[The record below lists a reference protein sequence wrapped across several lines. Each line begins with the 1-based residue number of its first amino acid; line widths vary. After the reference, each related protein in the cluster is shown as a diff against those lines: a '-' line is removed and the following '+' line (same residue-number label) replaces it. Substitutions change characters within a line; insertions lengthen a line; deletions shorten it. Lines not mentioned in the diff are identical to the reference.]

1 MTAQRSP
8 CLVLAFVCQR
18 RSFEGMSAPLKTR
31 LATIWQNIPFREMT
45 LLVLALFIIK
55 EQFPFSN
62 FPMYSNIDDKADV
75 VFVAD
80 QNDKPLP
87 MKALFK
93 TSSGSSKKM
102 LNTEIKKLA
111 NPHGRDSADAT
122 PEEVRAAGKAVLDT
136 LMTRLRR
143 EAVPPETTTLRFY
156 RKTFRAGELG
166 VGKETPELLAEVT
179 P

>member
-1 MTAQRSP
+1 
-8 CLVLAFVCQR
+8 
-18 RSFEGMSAPLKTR
+18 MSATFKTR
-31 LATIWQNIPFREMT
+31 LATIWRNTPFREMT

-55 EQFPFSN
+55 ERFPFSN

-75 VFVAD
+75 VFVTD

-87 MKALFK
+87 MKAVFK

-102 LNTEIKKLA
+102 LNTEIKKLT

-122 PEEVRAAGKAVLDT
+122 PEELQAAGKAVMVT
-136 LMTRLRR
+136 LKERLRR
-143 EAVPPETTTLRFY
+143 DAMPPETTMLRFY

-166 VGKETPELLAEVT
+166 VGKETPQLLAEVA